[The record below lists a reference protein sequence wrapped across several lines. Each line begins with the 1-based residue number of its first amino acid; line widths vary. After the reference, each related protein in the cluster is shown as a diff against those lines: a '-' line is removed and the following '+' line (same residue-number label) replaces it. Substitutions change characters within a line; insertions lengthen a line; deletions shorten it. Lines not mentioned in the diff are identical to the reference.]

1 MKKLLGVL
9 LLVCSMS
16 FGQNGQPYQIYN
28 QKGKKVS
35 YDKMIKEL
43 AKNDVVLFGEYHNN
57 SLGHWLQL
65 QTSKSLGDKR
75 NVVLGAEMFEADNQ
89 VGLSNYINGTID
101 EEEMATEVRLWNNYE
116 TDYKPLVE
124 YAKEKKVEF
133 IATNVPRRY
142 ASLVYK
148 KGVEALDSLSVEEKK
163 WITPL
168 PFPYDSSLP
177 GYQKMMTMF
186 EDHADEN
193 MPKAQAI
200 KDATMAYFIKENSKN
215 GKLFLHFNGSYHS
228 NNFEGIVWYLK
239 YSNPSLKIS
248 TITMVES
255 EDVLQFDKENL
266 GLANFIIVIDA
277 SILKSF

>member
-1 MKKLLGVL
+1 MKKIVGL
-9 LLVCSMS
+9 LLMVCSFS
-16 FGQNGQPYQIYN
+16 FAQNGQPYQIYN

-35 YDKMIKEL
+35 YAKMIKEL

-57 SLGHWLQL
+57 SIGHWLQL
-65 QTSKSLGDKR
+65 QASKSLAEKR
-75 NVVLGAEMFEADNQ
+75 NIILGAEMFEADNQ
-89 VGLSNYINGTID
+89 IGLSNYVSGKID
-101 EEEMATEVRLWNNYE
+101 EEQLEKEVRLWNNYE

-124 YAKEKKVEF
+124 FAKDKKADF

-148 KGVEALDSLSVEEKK
+148 QGVEALDSLSTEEKG
-163 WITPL
+163 WIAPL

-177 GYQKMMTMF
+177 GYQKMMMMF

-200 KDATMAYFIKENSKN
+200 KDATMAHFIKENSKN

-239 YSNPSLKIS
+239 YYNNSLKIS
-248 TITMVES
+248 TITMVDS
-255 EDVLQFDKENL
+255 EDIMKFDKENL

-277 SILKSF
+277 NILKSF

>member
-1 MKKLLGVL
+1 MI
-9 LLVCSMS
+9 CSMS

-28 QKGKKVS
+28 QKGKKVT
-35 YDKMIKEL
+35 YEKMIKEL
-43 AKNDVVLFGEYHNN
+43 AKNDVVLFGEFHNN

-65 QTSKSLGDKR
+65 QTTKSLGEKR
-75 NVVLGAEMFEADNQ
+75 NIVLGAEMFEADNQ
-89 VGLSNYINGTID
+89 LGLNNYLNDSID
-101 EEEMATEVRLWNNYE
+101 EEQFAKEVRLWNNYG

-124 YAKEKKVEF
+124 YAKENSVDF
-133 IATNVPRRY
+133 VATNVPRRY

-148 KGVEALDSLSVEEKK
+148 KGVEALDTLNVEEKQ
-163 WITPL
+163 WIAPL
-168 PFPYDSSLP
+168 PFPYDASLP

-200 KDATMAYFIKENSKN
+200 KDATMAHFIKENSN
-215 GKLFLHFNGSYHS
+215 NDKLFLHFNGSYHS

-239 YSNPSLKIS
+239 NYNNSLKIS

-255 EDVLQFDKENL
+255 EDIMYFDKENL